1 MDRGEERRSV
11 NPIGFLETDVLLCAD
26 NLDRLYEFPAEC
38 VDLIYLDPPFFSNRR
53 YDVIWGDEAEMRSF
67 RDRWQGGIHRYIDWV
82 RVRAVELHRVLRPTG
97 SLYFHCDAHASHYL
111 KVLLDGIFGA
121 ENFRN
126 EIIWKRTS
134 AHSSAKR
141 FGPVHDVLLYY
152 TKSRSFTWNPIYT
165 GYDEG
170 YLDRYKYDDGDGRLY
185 FPADLTAAGIRSGSS
200 GQPWRGFD
208 VAAKGNHWKFTREN
222 LERLDAEG
230 RIYWPP
236 GGGWPRYK
244 RYLDELKGRVLA
256 DVWTDIDPV
265 NAKAREREGYPT
277 QKPLALLERI
287 TTASSNPGDIV
298 LDPFCGCGTTV
309 AVAAQLQRKWIGM
322 DISPTAMRVIRR
334 RLHRA
339 GVFDFRI
346 VGLPETEDDLRK
358 LEHFEFQNWIIDVVH
373 GKHSSRK
380 THDMGIDGYSFF
392 DLSPIQVKQI
402 DRVGREDVDTFETAI
417 RRDGKQKGYIIA
429 FGFTSGAYKEVARAK
444 SEGLEIG
451 LITVATLLDN
461 PTDRPLRADLDDL
474 TLELLD
480 SARRAAARASY
491 RPEPPPLKAEELE
504 ASLTV
509 GVEAARE

>member
-1 MDRGEERRSV
+1 MS
-11 NPIGFLETDVLLCAD
+11 PISYLETGVLVCGD
-26 NLDRLYEFPAEC
+26 NLDRLYELPPDC

-67 RDRWQGGIHRYIDWV
+67 RDRWRGGIPKYIDWV
-82 RVRAVELHRVLRPTG
+82 RVRAVELHRVLKPTG
-97 SLYFHCDAHASHYL
+97 SLYFHCDSHASHHL
-111 KVLLDGIFGA
+111 KVMLDGIFGP

-141 FGPVHDVLLYY
+141 YGPVHDAVLFYAK
-152 TKSRSFTWNPIYT
+152 TAKCTWNPLYQP
-165 GYDEG
+165 YEEG
-170 YLDRYKYDDGDGRLY
+170 YLDRYYRHDDGDGRLY
-185 FPADLTAAGIRSGSS
+185 FPADLCAAGIRNGSS

-208 VAAKGNHWKFTREN
+208 PAAKGMHWKFTIEG
-222 LERLDAEG
+222 LEKLDVEG
-230 RIYWPP
+230 RLYWPSR
-236 GGGWPRYK
+236 GGWPRYK
-244 RYLDELKGRVLA
+244 RYRDELKGKVLS

-277 QKPLALLERI
+277 QKPLALLDRI
-287 TTASSNPGDIV
+287 ITASSNPGDIV

-309 AVAAQLQRKWIGM
+309 SAAAGLGRQWIGM

-334 RLHRA
+334 RLNRA
-339 GVFDFRI
+339 HIYDFRI
-346 VGLPETEDDLRK
+346 DGLPETEADLRN
-358 LEHFEFQNWIIDVVH
+358 LEHFEFQNWIIDALH

-392 DLSPIQVKQI
+392 DLSPLQVKQI

-417 RRDGKQKGYIIA
+417 RRDGKQKGYLIA
-429 FGFTSGAYKEVARAK
+429 FGFTSGAHKEVARAK
-444 SEGLEIG
+444 TEGLEIG

-461 PTDRPLRADLDDL
+461 PTDRPLRADLDEL
-474 TLELLD
+474 TRELLD

-504 ASLTV
+504 ASLTAASG
-509 GVEAARE
+509 GVETGDE